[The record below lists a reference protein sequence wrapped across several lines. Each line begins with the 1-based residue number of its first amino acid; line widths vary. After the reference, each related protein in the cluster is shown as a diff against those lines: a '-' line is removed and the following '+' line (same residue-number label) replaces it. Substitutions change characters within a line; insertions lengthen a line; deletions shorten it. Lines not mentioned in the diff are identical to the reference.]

1 MNYEFN
7 RNWLIAKFRELQDS
21 TLKVLE
27 QLDDEHVNWR
37 PNNYSNSISNLVMH
51 INGYIKERIEKGIL
65 HRVISRSREEELG
78 AIKVPND
85 ELQHLIKERFDFV
98 ISTIESITEEQ
109 LEATQ
114 VVRGSDRTN
123 LDMLHQCAA
132 HFSEHVG
139 QIFYIAK
146 IRLGERYKSLTGPIK
161 PVYQDGN

>member
-21 TLKVLE
+21 MLKVLE

-37 PNNYSNSISNLVMH
+37 PNNYSNSISNLIMH

-65 HRVISRSREEELG
+65 HRTISRSRDEELG
-78 AIKVPND
+78 AIIVPNE
-85 ELQHLIKERFDFV
+85 ELQQLIKERFDFV
-98 ISTIESITEEQ
+98 ISTIECITEEQ
-109 LEATQ
+109 LDAIQ

-139 QIFYIAK
+139 QILYIAK
-146 IRLGERYKSLTGPIK
+146 LRLRERYKSLTGPIK
-161 PVYQDGN
+161 PKL